1 MEWLADPT
9 AWLGLA
15 TLVVLEIV
23 LGIDNLIFIAI
34 LADKLPPEERNRAR
48 IIGLSLALFMR
59 LGLLAG
65 ISWIVA
71 LTEPLF
77 FVFEHG
83 ISGRDIILILGG
95 VFLLFKA
102 TTELHERLEGGD
114 HDDGRKRDYA
124 RFWAVVAQIVVLDAV
139 FSLDSVI
146 TAVGMVRELS
156 IMMIAVVLAMIV
168 MVAASGP
175 LMRFVSNH
183 PTVVILCLG
192 FLLMIGFSLV
202 VEGVGVHVPKGYLYA
217 AIGFAVL
224 IEVFNQLARRGRRK
238 LAMSISLRDR
248 TADLVLRLMGGGG
261 RAPAGDEI
269 AAFARPG
276 EDGPKFVPEERMM
289 IQSVLRLAER
299 PVRAIMTPR
308 NEVFSVDLS
317 DDPGAIAAEVR
328 QCPHARIVVTRD
340 GSIDEPIGIVQK
352 RDLLDALIE
361 GRSFDLLATVREP
374 LVLPDTTTV
383 LTAIERFRGA
393 PLHVAFVVDEYGVFE
408 GLITLSD
415 LMKAITG
422 ELHEP
427 DREATSHVQAD
438 GAAWIVDGRAG
449 VDELRA
455 RLGKSVVPAGGYH
468 TAAGL
473 VLAILKRLPSEGD
486 TVTIGDWQATVLSMD
501 GHAIARL
508 RFERVEDGQAGPE
521 VEQGAPA

>member
-34 LADKLPPEERNRAR
+34 LADKLPPEERDRAR
-48 IIGLSLALFMR
+48 LLGLSLALGMR
-59 LGLLAG
+59 LGLLAA

-71 LTEPLF
+71 LTDPLF
-77 FVFEHG
+77 SAFGHG
-83 ISGRDIILILGG
+83 VSGRDIILILGG

-102 TTELHERLEGGD
+102 TTELHERLEGD
-114 HDDGRKRDYA
+114 HHDSNKKKEYA
-124 RFWAVVAQIVVLDAV
+124 RFWAVVVQIVVLDAV

-156 IMMIAVVLAMIV
+156 IMMIAVIIAMIV
-168 MVAASGP
+168 MVVASKL

-202 VEGVGVHVPKGYLYA
+202 VEGVGFHLPKGYLYA

-248 TADLVLRLMGGGG
+248 TADLVLRLMGGSGQT
-261 RAPAGDEI
+261 PATEEI
-269 AAFARPG
+269 SALARP
-276 EDGPKFVPEERMM
+276 DQAGPKFVPEERMM

-299 PVRAIMTPR
+299 PVRTIMTPR
-308 NEVFSVDLS
+308 TEVFSVDLS
-317 DDPGAIAAEVR
+317 DDPEVIAAEVR

-340 GSIDEPIGIVQK
+340 GSIDEPLGIVQK

-361 GRSFDLLATVREP
+361 GRSFDLAAATREP
-374 LVLPDTTTV
+374 LVLPETTTA

-393 PLHVAFVVDEYGVFE
+393 PLHVAFVVDEYGVFQ
-408 GLITLSD
+408 GLVTLSD
-415 LMKAITG
+415 LMQAITG

-427 DREATSHVQAD
+427 DRAVPNHMQAD
-438 GAAWIVDGRAG
+438 GESWIVEGRAG
-449 VDELRA
+449 VDELRTK
-455 RLGKSVVPAGGYH
+455 LGRSVVPAGGFH

-473 VLAILKRLPSEGD
+473 VLAALKRLPNAGD
-486 TVTIGDWQATVLSMD
+486 AVDIGEWRATVLAMD
-501 GHAIARL
+501 GPAIARL
-508 RFERVEDGQAGPE
+508 RFERHPEDADPGRS
-521 VEQGAPA
+521 APAPN